1 MIGSRSIVPA
11 LSVLAVLTWA
21 ATTAAKP
28 PTCDVT
34 AIADA
39 KLAVDATCPCAG
51 KPDGLGGTVPWKNH
65 GQYVSC
71 VTRATK
77 AEAKGAG
84 VARQCLRDVVPCAA
98 HSTCGKS
105 ADADIACS
113 TLTPGTCTPQ
123 GTCDNDATKTCT
135 TDADCSV
142 QSCAV
147 MSAEECATA
156 TGSEATVSCCSR

>member
-1 MIGSRSIVPA
+1 MVRSRWIVPA
-11 LSVLAVLTWA
+11 LSVLAVLACA

-28 PTCDVT
+28 PTCDAT
-34 AIADA
+34 AVADA
-39 KLAVDATCPCAG
+39 KLAVDAACPCAG
-51 KPDGLGGTVPWKNH
+51 KPDGQGGTLPWKNH

-77 AEAKGAG
+77 TEAKGAG
-84 VARQCLRDVVPCAA
+84 LTRQCLRDVVPCAA

-105 ADADIACS
+105 TDVDVACS
-113 TLTPGTCTPQ
+113 TLTQGTCTQ
-123 GTCDNDATKTCT
+123 GTCDNDTNKACA

-147 MSAEECATA
+147 MSADECAAA
-156 TGSEATVSCCSR
+156 TSSEATVSCCSR